1 MDWILRYIKTY
12 LFYLMKRFQEASID
26 ENTEKAFYE
35 SSEDT
40 DKEEEEEREVPQRKP
55 YVIDVDHRLLLHTCK
70 PLLNSRNAA
79 VSLNTLFLIRFTW
92 PV

>member
-12 LFYLMKRFQEASID
+12 LFYLMKHFQEASID

-40 DKEEEEEREVPQRKP
+40 DKEEEEEEREVPQRKP

-79 VSLNTLFLIRFTW
+79 VSRNTLCLLGFA
-92 PV
+92 